1 MAMKRFRKMSY
12 RDQGG
17 PLEEYAEVVSP
28 FQKADLAFQANKFS
42 RWEKEQKSAYITALI
57 CGKAPSKFI
66 FADVDACL
74 EAALETGVKEDI
86 KYFQY
91 WKDQGVKY
99 LNIDSNNRN
108 NVIVAFKEGKVTIQH
123 GEYDIDGAKVR
134 VDSENDT
141 YENLPKVLKDAFD
154 EAMISI
160 SVYTDATR
168 SELSDL
174 FICVNEG
181 KPLNPMEKFNS
192 YVTISANIVRELTVK
207 HEDYFAEQPG
217 IWFTEAQLNRRHI
230 DELIA
235 SCAFVYAYGLK
246 KNINIGDLYRDG
258 SDGELVM
265 PAFKK
270 VFNKFM
276 KEVMS
281 ESAYAI
287 ANRNSVFDLF
297 VIYIDMYNQKKTIK
311 DNEEFLKSYME
322 VVSNLLLD
330 QEFYEIPRAKE
341 MKQFSKMIGGRQCGN
356 NQVRNELIMKSFDVD
371 SLTVQLD
378 KKRGYNASEKMVLAS
393 LGGFQTSEG
402 KDIELSK
409 LHTNAYHGGHVQP
422 YADGHKTTIEN
433 GAIQTAED
441 NLKLGRNP
449 IETVDS

>member
-1 MAMKRFRKMSY
+1 MAMRYRMMSY
-12 RDQGG
+12 TDFSIPQ
-17 PLEEYAEVVSP
+17 EEYTEIVSP
-28 FQKADLAFQANKFS
+28 YQKADLAFQANKFS
-42 RWEKEQKSAYITALI
+42 RWDKEQKSAYITALI

-74 EAALETGVKEDI
+74 EAARETGVKEDI
-86 KYFQY
+86 KYFQH
-91 WKDQGVKY
+91 WQKKGVKY

-108 NVIVAFKEGKVTIQH
+108 NVIVAFKEGNVAILHGDYYIDGVRVTI
-123 GEYDIDGAKVR
+123 
-134 VDSENDT
+134 DSENDT
-141 YENLPKVLKDAFD
+141 YENLPEVLKDAFD

-192 YVTISANIVRELTVK
+192 YVTISANIVRELTIK
-207 HEDYFAEQPG
+207 YEDYFADERG
-217 IWFTEAQLNRRHI
+217 SWFNESQLNRRHI

-246 KNINIGDLYRDG
+246 KSIKIGDLYRDG
-258 SDGELVM
+258 SDGEFEM
-265 PAFKK
+265 PTFKK
-270 VFNKFM
+270 VFKKFM

-297 VIYIDMYNQKKTIK
+297 VIYIDLYNQKKTVK
-311 DNEEFLKSYME
+311 DNEEFLKAYME

-330 QEFYEIPRAKE
+330 QEFYEIPRAQE

-378 KKRGYNASEKMVLAS
+378 KKRGYNASEKMVLAT

-422 YADGHKTTIEN
+422 YADGNKTTIEN

-449 IETVDS
+449 IETVDA

>member
-1 MAMKRFRKMSY
+1 M
-12 RDQGG
+12 
-17 PLEEYAEVVSP
+17 
-28 FQKADLAFQANKFS
+28 
-42 RWEKEQKSAYITALI
+42 
-57 CGKAPSKFI
+57 
-66 FADVDACL
+66 
-74 EAALETGVKEDI
+74 
-86 KYFQY
+86 
-91 WKDQGVKY
+91 
-99 LNIDSNNRN
+99 
-108 NVIVAFKEGKVTIQH
+108 
-123 GEYDIDGAKVR
+123 KVR

-207 HEDYFAEQPG
+207 HEDYFAEHEYGSPKVA
-217 IWFTEAQLNRRHI
+217 TESTTHRRVYH
-230 DELIA
+230 

-265 PAFKK
+265 PLFKK

-287 ANRNSVFDLF
+287 ARNSVFDLF

-330 QEFYEIPRAKE
+330 QEFYEIPRAK
-341 MKQFSKMIGGRQCGN
+341 G
-356 NQVRNELIMKSFDVD
+356 D
-371 SLTVQLD
+371 
-378 KKRGYNASEKMVLAS
+378 
-393 LGGFQTSEG
+393 
-402 KDIELSK
+402 
-409 LHTNAYHGGHVQP
+409 
-422 YADGHKTTIEN
+422 
-433 GAIQTAED
+433 
-441 NLKLGRNP
+441 
-449 IETVDS
+449 ETVL